1 MTGPS
6 ALSTVRPAP
15 TDPGLIRAGIAD
27 KNGDWCGTIDLD
39 QSYLNRVD
47 QPLQFL
53 VMSRVSAFTRG
64 ELAEWEGSL
73 PDFVEDIL
81 ANSRYGVYNVMLVR
95 NVRGVYFREGIG
107 RILTGALDRAI
118 EPGALWSDVLLG

>member
-53 VMSRVSAFTRG
+53 VMSRVSAFTEG
-64 ELAEWEGSL
+64 ELMEWKGSL

-81 ANSRYGVYNVMLVR
+81 ANPRYGVYNVMLVR